1 MTLKTY
7 SGNTMAEALA
17 KVKSEL
23 GPDAVILNTRS
34 LPRSKWLGVGG
45 QAKVEITATRHM
57 SDLPQTPK
65 RGKVGVSAGRLDSAN
80 GWPTMTTSS
89 RTSPSATISPAL
101 SDELL
106 SQMRALRSAV
116 GDLTRASRSDRTESL
131 PGELFATYRK
141 LVENSVSDDIAQ
153 RIVERGRST
162 LTAQQLADPAAVRT
176 FLSKEI
182 EGMLPTAG
190 AINLQRDGGP
200 TIIALVGATGVG
212 KTTTIAKLAANFCLR
227 GKRRVGLITI
237 DTYRIAAVE
246 QLKTYADIIAVPLEV
261 VVSPEALREAVTR
274 LHGCDVILID
284 TAGRSQRDA
293 AKIEELLRFFQVVRP
308 HEVHLVLSATC
319 GESVL
324 LQTVRQFR
332 PVGVDR
338 VIFTKLDEAIGFGV
352 MLACLEKAKAK
363 LSYVTTGQDVPDD
376 IRVGD
381 RRALARLI
389 VSERAAESLLET
401 PCVEASC
408 VGAA

>member
-1 MTLKTY
+1 MTLQIF

-17 KVKSEL
+17 KVKTEL
-23 GPDAVILNTRS
+23 GSEAVILNTRS

-45 QAKVEITATRHM
+45 QGKVEITATRHM
-57 SDLPQTPK
+57 SDLPQTEK
-65 RGKVGVSAGRLDSAN
+65 RRRLQVSAGRFDSAN
-80 GWPTMTTSS
+80 GRPAMNTSS
-89 RTSPSATISPAL
+89 NTPPSATINPAL
-101 SDELL
+101 SEELL

-116 GDLTRASRSDRTESL
+116 SDLTSVSRADRTESL
-131 PGELFATYRK
+131 PGELFGTYRQ

-153 RIVERGRST
+153 HIVERGRSA
-162 LTAQQLADPAAVRT
+162 LSAQELADPAVVRS

-190 AINLQRDGGP
+190 AINLQLSGGP

-246 QLKTYADIIAVPLEV
+246 QLRTYADIIAVPLEV
-261 VVSPEALREAVTR
+261 VMSPEALRQAVMR
-274 LHGCDVILID
+274 LSGCDVILID

-293 AKIEELLRFFQVVRP
+293 AKIDELLGFFQVVRP

-324 LQTVRQFR
+324 LQTVRQFQ

-352 MLACLEKAKAK
+352 MLACLQKAEAK

-389 VSERAAESLLET
+389 VSERSAESSL
-401 PCVEASC
+401 EASC
-408 VGAA
+408 AGAA